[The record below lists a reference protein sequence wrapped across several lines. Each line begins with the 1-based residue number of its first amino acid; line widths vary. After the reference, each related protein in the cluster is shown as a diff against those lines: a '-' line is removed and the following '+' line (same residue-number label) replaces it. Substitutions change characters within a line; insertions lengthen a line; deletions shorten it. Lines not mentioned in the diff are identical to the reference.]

1 MLGQTQGGRLIPS
14 LGSERRNRTEQPDQ
28 HRRPGH
34 HRRNIPILFALLA
47 AVGACGI
54 PSPAPPRPTRGPEVI
69 PPPLPGTLATAFI
82 LESAGIP
89 PDDTTVIIPGGQRR
103 VISVRRGPP
112 DNSLFAVVIIADS
125 TLSSLADVTAPP
137 RRADTSLAVPPTDS
151 VRISVRSLPGRYGV
165 DLEIEGGQL
174 ASLVTVAMSYALDF
188 VAPAGARERYGG
200 DLGYEAALFLAR
212 LEPDGRV
219 VYLPTSRPGSDLLA
233 ARVPGPGRYVVA
245 APQ

>member
-1 MLGQTQGGRLIPS
+1 MGG
-14 LGSERRNRTEQPDQ
+14 
-28 HRRPGH
+28 
-34 HRRNIPILFALLA
+34 
-47 AVGACGI
+47 CGI
-54 PSPAPPRPTRGPEVI
+54 PDPAPPIPNRGPAVI
-69 PPPLPGTLATAFI
+69 PPPQPGRLETTFI
-82 LESAGIP
+82 LESTGIP
-89 PDDTTVIIPGGQRR
+89 PDDTTLVIPGGQRR
-103 VISVRRGPP
+103 IISLRRGPP

-125 TLSSLADVTAPP
+125 TLTSLADTTTPSARPDTTRAAPA
-137 RRADTSLAVPPTDS
+137 ADSI
-151 VRISVRSLPGRYGV
+151 RISVNALPGRYGI
-165 DLEIEGGQL
+165 DLDIQGGRL
-174 ASLVTVAMSYALDF
+174 TSLVTVAMSYALDF